1 MITPGLKLDQLRTS
15 YQKMHVSFE
24 DDFVLKRASI
34 YYDTIAAIYNF
45 FFQDD
50 AKQQLNQVTQGGYAK
65 VGPAFNSPRLL
76 TSLCHLLDEHTV
88 EVVNAELNRTH
99 YSYGKY
105 FEDFFQRY
113 PKSRNDILDQY
124 LNLYQ
129 VFTKSTA
136 YFRNNILLACI
147 RVLTDWQ
154 DLERMFVSQKDQ
166 VLDQLIEIESTG
178 SDFHKG
184 GQQVLILTFST
195 KPSGNPLRIVYKP
208 SDMEVDCLIM
218 GNTDALANANLAN
231 FQQESLMELLQL
243 MKTPPDVPPYE
254 FPTYKILPRNPGS
267 GLQRDSRGRLPVR
280 TSYGYIEFLD
290 YGASQTRLSRE
301 NKDTLCKRF
310 YTLLGQL
317 TAVACTFSLSDLHIE
332 NLIAHLYVPY
342 LIDLENSLT
351 RPIDQLYATELISG
365 DPIDGGAI
373 DGILLR
379 TQIPTVQKDTSSQ
392 IELSTKYRPGKNR
405 LWTDSDVL
413 ISATEYGQAMLAG
426 FKNTMAS
433 IHLSH
438 QAQRFNSWFA
448 RLKQGAIVR
457 IVPLGSAQLHDILI
471 STFLSKKQAAE
482 IPGAMGKKMQAELAA
497 AYTAWAKA
505 IAVNQAAS
513 SWEAFPR
520 FLCLQSQYV
529 LEDLLNYDVPVFYH
543 QLNTSDVM
551 DSQGALIT
559 IPATITINTQVKPVS
574 ALLQR
579 NTFFAMPPLDYIQN
593 VQLGANVSS
602 PQADAL
608 LKQLQTALQQDSTQ
622 KYNDLLKQGLV
633 IWKQ

>member
-243 MKTPPDVPPYE
+243 MKTPPRV
-254 FPTYKILPRNPGS
+254 RS
-267 GLQRDSRGRLPVR
+267 GRRRRS
-280 TSYGYIEFLD
+280 
-290 YGASQTRLSRE
+290 
-301 NKDTLCKRF
+301 N
-310 YTLLGQL
+310 
-317 TAVACTFSLSDLHIE
+317 
-332 NLIAHLYVPY
+332 
-342 LIDLENSLT
+342 
-351 RPIDQLYATELISG
+351 
-365 DPIDGGAI
+365 
-373 DGILLR
+373 
-379 TQIPTVQKDTSSQ
+379 
-392 IELSTKYRPGKNR
+392 
-405 LWTDSDVL
+405 
-413 ISATEYGQAMLAG
+413 
-426 FKNTMAS
+426 
-433 IHLSH
+433 
-438 QAQRFNSWFA
+438 A
-448 RLKQGAIVR
+448 R
-457 IVPLGSAQLHDILI
+457 
-471 STFLSKKQAAE
+471 
-482 IPGAMGKKMQAELAA
+482 
-497 AYTAWAKA
+497 
-505 IAVNQAAS
+505 
-513 SWEAFPR
+513 
-520 FLCLQSQYV
+520 
-529 LEDLLNYDVPVFYH
+529 
-543 QLNTSDVM
+543 
-551 DSQGALIT
+551 
-559 IPATITINTQVKPVS
+559 
-574 ALLQR
+574 
-579 NTFFAMPPLDYIQN
+579 
-593 VQLGANVSS
+593 
-602 PQADAL
+602 
-608 LKQLQTALQQDSTQ
+608 
-622 KYNDLLKQGLV
+622 
-633 IWKQ
+633 